1 MLSALTSSHS
11 PLKIVLVNK
20 TACNP
25 TGVEVNKVQPIR
37 VMIVEGDSSGLQVV
51 TSALSREGTIDI
63 IATAP
68 SRESAIKQL
77 SATPDI
83 VILDPDILK
92 GHTLSRFIRSVQ
104 TKSPR
109 TRVMFQLAKTL
120 SDEQII
126 SDIKTGIRGYF
137 KMTDTPAAMS
147 KAIHAVHG
155 GEIWAERRILEKAIS
170 KPMLLP
176 ETLQL
181 QVPGLPP
188 LTNREMEVLTMVLQ
202 GASNREIADQN
213 SISERTV
220 KTHLYRVYRKLNVK
234 SRTKAIA
241 LLSH

>member
-1 MLSALTSSHS
+1 MA
-11 PLKIVLVNK
+11 
-20 TACNP
+20 
-25 TGVEVNKVQPIR
+25 
-37 VMIVEGDSSGLQVV
+37 
-51 TSALSREGTIDI
+51 ALSKEGKFEVA
-63 IATAP
+63 ATAT
-68 SRESAIKQL
+68 SREAAIKQL
-77 SATPDI
+77 SGTPDI
-83 VILDPDILK
+83 VVLDPEVLK

-109 TRVMFQLAKTL
+109 TRVMYLLAKPL
-120 SDEQII
+120 PDEQII
-126 SDIKTGIRGYF
+126 TDIKTGIRGYF
-137 KMTDTPAAMS
+137 RISDTPAAIS
-147 KAIHAVHG
+147 KAVHAVHS

-176 ETLQL
+176 ETLQAN
-181 QVPGLPP
+181 VPGLPP

-241 LLSH
+241 LLSHS

>member
-1 MLSALTSSHS
+1 
-11 PLKIVLVNK
+11 VL
-20 TACNP
+20 
-25 TGVEVNKVQPIR
+25 PIR
-37 VMIVEGDSSGLQVV
+37 AMIVESDPSALQTVV
-51 TSALSREGTIDI
+51 TALGKEGNFDV
-63 IATAP
+63 IATAS

-77 SATPDI
+77 TGMPDI
-83 VILDPDILK
+83 VILNPDILK

-109 TRVMFQLAKTL
+109 SRVMYVLVKTL
-120 SDEQII
+120 PDDHII

-137 KMTDTPAAMS
+137 RLTDTPAAMS
-147 KAIHAVHG
+147 KAVHAVHS

-176 ETLQL
+176 ETLQAN
-181 QVPGLPP
+181 VPGLPP

-202 GASNREIADQN
+202 GASNREIADRN

-241 LLSH
+241 LLSHS